1 MKRTRSREIERFI
14 VETVAEAPG
23 QVTQRT
29 AAAFGISRQAAHRHV
44 QRLVETKVLAAQGA
58 TRSRTYTLL
67 PLVSV
72 SESFLLKTAPSED
85 RVWRNYVSK
94 LLSDIPD
101 NVRDI
106 CQYGFTEMFNNVL
119 DHSEGTTATIKAEV
133 NAATVDMIV
142 HDDGVGIFRKLC
154 RDLDLEDE
162 RDALFELTKGKITTD
177 PKHHSGEGIFFTS
190 RVFDFY
196 AILSGSLR
204 FLHENHDSPEGD
216 YLREARTGDFLGTG
230 IEMKISV
237 TATRTL
243 KEVFDRFSVDD
254 DDYGFSR
261 TSFVVQLMR
270 RGNENLVSRS
280 QAKRL
285 LSGITKFRE
294 VGLDFEGI
302 ESIGQAFADEVF
314 RVFVNN
320 HPDTLLVP
328 IHAGDEVA
336 KMIRRAKNAS

>member
-1 MKRTRSREIERFI
+1 MKRTRSTEIERFI
-14 VETVAEAPG
+14 VNAVLEAPG
-23 QVTQRT
+23 KVTQLT

-44 QRLVETKVLAAQGA
+44 KRLVAENVLAAHGA

-67 PLVSV
+67 PLASIT
-72 SESFLLKTAPSED
+72 ETFALENAPSED
-85 RVWRNYVSK
+85 QVWRIHVAG
-94 LLSDIPD
+94 LLSDMPE

-119 DHSEGTTATIKAEV
+119 DHSEGSSATIKVEV
-133 NAATVDMIV
+133 NAGAIEMVVRDN
-142 HDDGVGIFRKLC
+142 GVGIFRKLC
-154 RDLDLEDE
+154 RDLSLEDE
-162 RDALFELTKGKITTD
+162 REALFELTKGKLTTD
-177 PKHHSGEGIFFTS
+177 PKHHSGEGIFFSS

-196 AILSGSLR
+196 SILSGRLG
-204 FLHENHDSPEGD
+204 FLHENHDTPEGD
-216 YLREARTGDFLGTG
+216 YLVETKAEDFLGTAVD
-230 IEMKISV
+230 MKISV
-237 TATRTL
+237 ASKRTL
-243 KEVFDRFSVDD
+243 KEVFDHFTADEDD
-254 DDYGFSR
+254 FGFTR
-261 TSFVVQLMR
+261 TGVVVQLMR

-285 LSGITKFRE
+285 LSGIERFRE
-294 VGLDFEGI
+294 VGLNFDGV

-314 RVFVNN
+314 RVFVND

>member
-1 MKRTRSREIERFI
+1 MKRTRSTEIERFI
-14 VETVAEAPG
+14 IKTVLENPG
-23 QVTQRT
+23 KVSQLT

-44 QRLVETKVLAAQGA
+44 KRLVEEKVLAAQGA
-58 TRSRTYTLL
+58 TRSRMYTLL
-67 PLVSV
+67 PLASI
-72 SESFLLKTAPSED
+72 SETFPLQTAPSED
-85 RVWRNYVSK
+85 QVWRNYVSK
-94 LLSDIPD
+94 LLSDMPD

-133 NAATVDMIV
+133 NAATIDMIV
-142 HDDGVGIFRKLC
+142 RDDGVGIFRKLC
-154 RDLDLEDE
+154 RDLALEDE
-162 RDALFELTKGKITTD
+162 REALFELTKGKLTTD
-177 PKHHSGEGIFFTS
+177 PKHHSGEGIFFSS

-196 AILSGSLR
+196 GVLSGRLR
-204 FLHENHDSPEGD
+204 FLHENRDSPEGD
-216 YLREARTGDFLGTG
+216 YLVEAKADDFLGTA

-243 KEVFDRFSVDD
+243 KEVFDRFSVDE

-261 TSFVVQLMR
+261 TGLVVQLMR

-285 LSGITKFRE
+285 LSGIEKFRE
-294 VGLDFEGI
+294 VGLNFEGI
-302 ESIGQAFADEVF
+302 ESIGQAFADEIF

-320 HPDTLLVP
+320 NPETILVP
-328 IHAGDEVA
+328 IHASDEVA
-336 KMIRRAKNAS
+336 KMIRRAKNSS